1 MKVLVIDD
9 NAVNRRYVKSVIENE
24 SIRVFEAHDG
34 QSGVAI
40 AEEIEPDLL
49 LVDIQMPD
57 MDGFECLKALRE
69 TKTIDSPILAI
80 TAFSSPEDRESFINK
95 GFQDYIT
102 KPVKPQ
108 VLSSTIDYWLK
119 QSTKEHKT
127 DSNGR
132 HIEFDPSV
140 KEDLLKLVSP
150 EGLQELYEEFKEEI
164 TSFIDE
170 LNSIHSSKNLYNIC
184 SILHTIKGNAGSLG
198 FFKLSELA
206 NQIETEIKLGKTA
219 TLTEELLSL
228 SAYTKQLF
236 LKYETQLK
244 INL

>member
-24 SIRVFEAHDG
+24 SIKVFEAHNG
-34 QSGVAI
+34 QSGITI
-40 AEEIEPDLL
+40 ADEIEPDLL

-57 MDGFECLKALRE
+57 MDGFECLKALRK
-69 TKTIDSPILAI
+69 TKNHNLPILAI
-80 TAFSSPEDRESFINK
+80 TAFSSSEDRETFINE

-108 VLSSTIDYWLK
+108 VLSSTVDYWLK
-119 QSTKEHKT
+119 ISKDKSIETN
-127 DSNGR
+127 SR
-132 HIEFDPSV
+132 LLEFDPSV
-140 KEDLLKLVSP
+140 KEELLKLVSP
-150 EGLQELYEEFKEEI
+150 EGIEELYEEFRVEI
-164 TSFIDE
+164 ASFISE
-170 LNSIHSSKNLYNIC
+170 LNSVNSSKNLYNIC
-184 SILHTIKGNAGSLG
+184 SILHSIKGGAGSLG
-198 FFKLSELA
+198 FFELSELA
-206 NQIETEIKLGKTA
+206 NQIETKIKLGNTA

-236 LKYETQLK
+236 LKYETQFK

>member
-24 SIRVFEAHDG
+24 SIKVFEAHNG
-34 QSGVAI
+34 QSGITI
-40 AEEIEPDLL
+40 ADEIEPDLL

-57 MDGFECLKALRE
+57 MDGFKCLKALRK
-69 TKTIDSPILAI
+69 TKNNNLPILAI
-80 TAFSSPEDRESFINK
+80 TAFSSPEDREIFINE

-108 VLSSTIDYWLK
+108 VLSSTVDYWLK
-119 QSTKEHKT
+119 ISKDKSIET
-127 DSNGR
+127 SSR
-132 HIEFDPSV
+132 PLEFDPSV
-140 KEDLLKLVSP
+140 KEELLKLVSP
-150 EGLQELYEEFKEEI
+150 EGIEELYEEFREEI
-164 TSFIDE
+164 ASFISE
-170 LNSIHSSKNLYNIC
+170 LNSVNSSKNLYNIC

-198 FFKLSELA
+198 FFELSELA
-206 NQIETEIKLGKTA
+206 NQIETKIKLGNTA
-219 TLTEELLSL
+219 TLTEEVLSL

-236 LKYETQLK
+236 FKYETQFK